1 MIQSFDTMIE
11 LIFTLVLW
19 LCMPLIAW
27 QGAIDQ
33 DPVLVLLAMTG
44 HTLITASLAVMA
56 YEKKRAD

>member
-1 MIQSFDTMIE
+1 MIE

-56 YEKKRAD
+56 YEENKAD